1 MPAGMEAWTDDGA
14 HVQIS
19 PDYPNFHLRHRI
31 DFAEP
36 GVVVYEIAG
45 QPAFTR
51 MIERRFQASTPIIA
65 AIAGDAEK
73 PIVPVLV
80 NEGGGN
86 WLVRIYAGSQPT
98 RVAGTIWIYDLGVYL
113 RANYGFELFRDD
125 GSLSFSTAGKP
136 LKIIRVFPI
145 VNGSSAGSQMVVV
158 PAGKQYAAITCRAW
172 VQTQVPVGYR
182 ISGPNRNGI
191 GPQQFYTAGSTA
203 LIPSSD
209 NAAVFNQLG
218 MTAVADVTGH

>member
-1 MPAGMEAWTDDGA
+1 MPAGMEAWTHDGA

-19 PDYPNFHLRHRI
+19 PDYPNFHLRDRI

-36 GVVVYEIAG
+36 GVVVYGIAG

-51 MIERRFQASTPIIA
+51 MIERRFQARTPIIA
-65 AIAGDAEK
+65 AIAADAGK
-73 PIVPVLV
+73 PIVPVLM

-86 WLVRIYAGSQPT
+86 WLVRIYAGAQPT
-98 RVAGTIWIYDLGVYL
+98 RVAGSIWIYDLGVYQ
-113 RANYGFELFRDD
+113 RANYGFELFRND

-136 LKIIRVFPI
+136 LRIIRVFPI
-145 VNGSSAGSQMVVV
+145 VDGSTAVTQWVDV
-158 PAGKQYAAITCRAW
+158 PQGKRYAAITCRAW

-182 ISGPNRNGI
+182 ISGPHRDGV
-191 GPQQFYTAGSTA
+191 GPQQFYAAGSSA

-209 NAAVFNQLG
+209 NATVFNQRG
-218 MTAVADVTGH
+218 MTAIADVTGH

>member
-1 MPAGMEAWTDDGA
+1 M
-14 HVQIS
+14 QIS

-51 MIERRFQASTPIIA
+51 MIERRFQASTPIVA
-65 AIAGDAEK
+65 AIAEDDGK

-98 RVAGTIWIYDLGVYL
+98 RVAGTLWIYDLGVYQ

-136 LKIIRVFPI
+136 MRIIQVFPPA
-145 VNGSSAGSQMVVV
+145 NGSSTTQQWVDV
-158 PAGKQYAAITCRAW
+158 PAGRRYAAVTCRAW

-182 ISGPNRNGI
+182 ISGPNRNGW
-191 GPQQFYTAGSTA
+191 GPQRFYTAGSTA
-203 LIPSSD
+203 LIPAGESQT
-209 NAAVFNQLG
+209 FNQLG
-218 MTAVADVTGH
+218 MTAVIDVTGH